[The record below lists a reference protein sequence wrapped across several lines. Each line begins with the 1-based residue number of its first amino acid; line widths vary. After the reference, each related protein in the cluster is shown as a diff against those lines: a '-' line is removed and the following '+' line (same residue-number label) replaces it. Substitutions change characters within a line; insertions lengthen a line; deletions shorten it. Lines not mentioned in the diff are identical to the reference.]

1 MVSKPKAIIFD
12 IDGTT
17 AIRDTGPDGRGPFD
31 WDRVGEDTVNEPVM
45 HVAKMLA
52 FAATATH
59 NVNTPDDRT
68 DILLFSGRD
77 ERARYPTVLW
87 LDEHFGHEY
96 LLYMRREKD
105 NRPDYQ
111 VKQEMLEGAQQFWDV
126 VAVFDDRNQVV
137 DMWRS
142 NGITCMQV
150 CSREDGDF

>member
-1 MVSKPKAIIFD
+1 MKPKAIIFD
-12 IDGTT
+12 IDGTL

-45 HVAKMLA
+45 LVAKMLA
-52 FAATATH
+52 FTATATR

-77 ERARYPTVLW
+77 ERARYPTELW
-87 LDEHFGHEY
+87 LDEHFGFDY
-96 LLYMRREKD
+96 KLYMRLEKD
-105 NRPDYQ
+105 NRSDHE
-111 VKQEMLEGAQQFWDV
+111 VKKEMMAATMVFWDI

-137 DMWRS
+137 DMWRG

-150 CSREDGDF
+150 CSREQGDF